1 MVCTI
6 LCLDII
12 KRLNRFTYLIKN
24 SAGTCQKMLFLLA
37 DTVTCYEKI
46 KDFSDLRN
54 NARFWL
60 EGIAITLLG
69 LVGLAGN
76 FLSIAVLNTYKT
88 NTSFNRL
95 LMSLAVVDSL
105 LIIDMVLEKAVIGNF
120 IGSEPI
126 WYKISY
132 PYFWHPCKGG
142 LTSEGI
148 DTSVRSS
155 SRLT

>member
-1 MVCTI
+1 
-6 LCLDII
+6 
-12 KRLNRFTYLIKN
+12 
-24 SAGTCQKMLFLLA
+24 MLQNAHKTSPPFLLA

-46 KDFSDLRN
+46 KDFSNLRN

-120 IGSEPI
+120 IASEPI

-142 LTSEGI
+142 LISEGI
-148 DTSVRSS
+148 DNSVRSS
-155 SRLT
+155 SRLTK

>member
-1 MVCTI
+1 M
-6 LCLDII
+6 
-12 KRLNRFTYLIKN
+12 LIKHH
-24 SAGTCQKMLFLLA
+24 SLLA

-46 KDFSDLRN
+46 KDFSNLRN

-142 LTSEGI
+142 LFSESI
-148 DTSVRSS
+148 DHSVN
-155 SRLT
+155 LTELLIPSEIKPPLQGCQKYG

>member
-1 MVCTI
+1 M
-6 LCLDII
+6 
-12 KRLNRFTYLIKN
+12 IKN
-24 SAGTCQKMLFLLA
+24 SAGTCQKTLTKHRLLFLLA

-46 KDFSDLRN
+46 KDFSNLRN

-142 LTSEGI
+142 LISEGI
-148 DTSVRSS
+148 DNSVRSS
-155 SRLT
+155 IRLTK

>member
-1 MVCTI
+1 M
-6 LCLDII
+6 
-12 KRLNRFTYLIKN
+12 
-24 SAGTCQKMLFLLA
+24 
-37 DTVTCYEKI
+37 TCYEKI
-46 KDFSDLRN
+46 KDFSNLRN

-142 LTSEGI
+142 LISEAI

>member
-1 MVCTI
+1 
-6 LCLDII
+6 
-12 KRLNRFTYLIKN
+12 
-24 SAGTCQKMLFLLA
+24 MLFLLA
-37 DTVTCYEKI
+37 DTVTCFEKI

-120 IGSEPI
+120 VGSEPI

-142 LTSEGI
+142 LISEGSFKLVPI
-148 DTSVRSS
+148 FEKMHEFTILNFSTGSKKVDDNDFVNFFLRMEPN
-155 SRLT
+155 